1 MLNQQFIRSIKL
13 NPEKNGL
20 EPYVARLAILR
31 DMENLE
37 IAKPVTFFAGENG
50 TGKSTLLE
58 AIAVGYGF
66 NPEGGTRNFNFAS
79 RETHSNLNEYIT
91 IVKGIRRPKDGFF
104 LRAESF
110 YNVASEIDR
119 LDQEGFVPL
128 IDSYGGRSLHE
139 QSHGESFMSL
149 ILNRFRGDG
158 IYILDEPEAA
168 LSPSR
173 QLALLCRIH
182 QLVKDGSQFIIATHS
197 PILMAYPEADIYL
210 ADHQRKIVKSESFE
224 PECGHEFVDV
234 SVAHNRLR
242 ICMGRAM
249 RQIIDICHCN
259 LS

>member
-1 MLNQQFIRSIKL
+1 MFNQQFIRGIKMHK
-13 NPEKNGL
+13 EKEGL
-20 EPYVARLAILR
+20 EPYVKKLSILK
-31 DMENLE
+31 DLESLEME
-37 IAKPVTFFAGENG
+37 KPVTFFVGENG

-79 RETHSNLNEYIT
+79 RETHSNLSEYIT
-91 IVKGIRRPKDGFF
+91 VVKGARRPKDGFF

-110 YNVASEIDR
+110 YNVATEIDR
-119 LDQEGFVPL
+119 LDQEGFIPL

-173 QLALLCRIH
+173 QLALLCRIND
-182 QLVKDGSQFIIATHS
+182 LVTQGSQLIIATHS

-210 ADHQRKIVKSESFE
+210 ADYDKKITLTEYEETEHYKLTRDFINN
-224 PECGHEFVDV
+224 PEQ
-234 SVAHNRLR
+234 
-242 ICMGRAM
+242 M
-249 RQIIDICHCN
+249 
-259 LS
+259 LSYLFR